1 MALRRRSGG
10 SERPTPPIGSTGV
23 DPMPVIPTHFG
34 DPGRIADSS
43 DGPRALDPATVE
55 SDDLDSATWLDDE
68 DAVPVSELAD
78 SGKPDAREDQ
88 RPVDGQN
95 DGGSESGAEDAALE
109 APTDDAD
116 GASGAG
122 TGGSHRDDAENG
134 HGSATSAP
142 SVARALRAVPSTGKR
157 IVRLLG
163 PFRHPLRSFS
173 DLYKADLVNDSPQ
186 EESVPEDRDRG
197 GGARSRKG
205 APSSRGLLNRLKGVP
220 GLAFVSRLLRI
231 VAWPWIQFSRFTSRR
246 VRRLLAVLLVA
257 ALIVLVLFRVGV
269 LHPMNSR
276 DMELPDEGRVSVSS
290 DWTDDGTV
298 HVTVVNSGESD
309 FDDDLVFKLSSYS
322 PSLSDPMS
330 LFSLSNAGECVLSGV
345 SVGVD
350 ETGEFDM
357 ACERPSGLI
366 SFVRASDPDLADQP
380 Q

>member
-1 MALRRRSGG
+1 
-10 SERPTPPIGSTGV
+10 
-23 DPMPVIPTHFG
+23 MPVIPTHFG
-34 DPGRIADSS
+34 DPGRITDSS
-43 DGPRALDPATVE
+43 NGHHALDPATVE
-55 SDDLDSATWLDDE
+55 SEDLDSTVWFDDE
-68 DAVPVSELAD
+68 DPVPVSELAD

-95 DGGSESGAEDAALE
+95 DGEAESGAEE
-109 APTDDAD
+109 AELGDPDDDAD
-116 GASGAG
+116 GASGASAI
-122 TGGSHRDDAENG
+122 GGHRDDAENG
-134 HGSATSAP
+134 HGSATNAP

-157 IVRLLG
+157 LVSLLG
-163 PFRHPLRSFS
+163 PFQHPLRSFS
-173 DLYKADLVNDSPQ
+173 DLYKADLVNDSPH
-186 EESVPEDRDRG
+186 EEPVPEDRDRG
-197 GGARSRKG
+197 GGARSRKD
-205 APSSRGLLNRLKGVP
+205 APSSRGLLNKLKGMS

-231 VAWPWIQFSRFTSRR
+231 FAWPWIQFSRFTSRR
-246 VRRLLAVLLVA
+246 VRRILAVLLVA
-257 ALIVLVLFRVGV
+257 ALIVIVLFRVGV

-290 DWTDDGTV
+290 SWTDDGTV

-309 FDDDLVFKLSSYS
+309 FDDDLVFELSSYS
-322 PSLSDPMS
+322 PSLSNPMS

>member
-1 MALRRRSGG
+1 MRRRSGG

-23 DPMPVIPTHFG
+23 DSMPVLPTHFG
-34 DPGRIADSS
+34 DPGSIAGSS
-43 DGPRALDPATVE
+43 NGHHALDPATVE
-55 SDDLDSATWLDDE
+55 SEDLDSMVWFDDE
-68 DAVPVSELAD
+68 DTVPVSELAD

-88 RPVDGQN
+88 KPVDGQN
-95 DGGSESGAEDAALE
+95 GGESESGAEDAALG
-109 APTDDAD
+109 ASSDDAD
-116 GASGAG
+116 GASGANA
-122 TGGSHRDDAENG
+122 GGDHRDDAVNG
-134 HGSATSAP
+134 HDSATSAP
-142 SVARALRAVPSTGKR
+142 FTARALRIATSTGR
-157 IVRLLG
+157 RLVGPLG

-173 DLYKADLVNDSPQ
+173 DLYKADLVNDNLH

-197 GGARSRKG
+197 GEAQSRNG
-205 APSSRGLLNRLKGVP
+205 APSSRGLLNKLKGIP
-220 GLAFVSRLLRI
+220 GLAFVSRLMRI
-231 VAWPWIQFSRFTSRR
+231 VAWPWLQFSRFTSRR

-257 ALIVLVLFRVGV
+257 ALIVIVLFRIGV

-290 DWTDDGTV
+290 SWTDDSTV

-309 FDDDLVFKLSSYS
+309 FDDDLVFELSSYS

-366 SFVRASDPDLADQP
+366 SFVRAADPDLADQH

>member
-1 MALRRRSGG
+1 MRRRSGG

-23 DPMPVIPTHFG
+23 DPMPVLPSHFG

-43 DGPRALDPATVE
+43 NGHHALDPATVE
-55 SDDLDSATWLDDE
+55 SQDLDSTVWFDDE
-68 DAVPVSELAD
+68 DTVPVSELVD
-78 SGKPDAREDQ
+78 SGKPDTWEDQ
-88 RPVDGQN
+88 GPADGQN
-95 DGGSESGAEDAALE
+95 DGEAETGAEE
-109 APTDDAD
+109 AELGDPDDDAD
-116 GASGAG
+116 GASGASA
-122 TGGSHRDDAENG
+122 GGSHRDDAGND
-134 HGSATSAP
+134 HGSATNAP
-142 SVARALRAVPSTGKR
+142 SVARALRAIPSTGKR
-157 IVRLLG
+157 LVSLLG

-173 DLYKADLVNDSPQ
+173 DLYKADLVNDSPH
-186 EESVPEDRDRG
+186 EEPVPEDRDRG
-197 GGARSRKG
+197 GEARSHKD
-205 APSSRGLLNRLKGVP
+205 APSSRSLLNKIKGVP

-231 VAWPWIQFSRFTSRR
+231 VAWPWIQFSRFTSRS

-257 ALIVLVLFRVGV
+257 ALIILVLFRVGV

-290 DWTDDGTV
+290 DWTDDSTV

-309 FDDDLVFKLSSYS
+309 FDDDLVFELSSYS

>member
-1 MALRRRSGG
+1 MALRRRSGD
-10 SERPTPPIGSTGV
+10 SKRPTPPIESTGV
-23 DPMPVIPTHFG
+23 DPMPVLPTHFG

-43 DGPRALDPATVE
+43 NGHHALDPATVE
-55 SDDLDSATWLDDE
+55 SEDLDSTVWFDDE
-68 DAVPVSELAD
+68 DTVPVSELAD

-95 DGGSESGAEDAALE
+95 DGEAESGAEEAELGDPDNDAG
-109 APTDDAD
+109 

-122 TGGSHRDDAENG
+122 TGGGNRDDAENG

-142 SVARALRAVPSTGKR
+142 FVARALRAVPSTGKR
-157 IVRLLG
+157 LVGLLG

-173 DLYKADLVNDSPQ
+173 DLYKADLVNDSPH
-186 EESVPEDRDRG
+186 EEPVPEDRDHG
-197 GGARSRKG
+197 GEARSRKG
-205 APSSRGLLNRLKGVP
+205 APSSRGLLNKLKGMP

-246 VRRLLAVLLVA
+246 VRRLLVVLLVA
-257 ALIVLVLFRVGV
+257 ALIVIVLFRVGV
-269 LHPMNSR
+269 LHPMDSR

-290 DWTDDGTV
+290 SWTDDGTV

-309 FDDDLVFKLSSYS
+309 FDDDLVFELSSYS

-366 SFVRASDPDLADQP
+366 SFVRAADPDLADQP